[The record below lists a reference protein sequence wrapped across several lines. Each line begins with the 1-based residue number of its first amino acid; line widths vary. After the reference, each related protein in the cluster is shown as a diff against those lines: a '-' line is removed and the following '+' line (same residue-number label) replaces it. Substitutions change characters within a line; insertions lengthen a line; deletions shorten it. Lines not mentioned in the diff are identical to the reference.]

1 VSINATLIAQMIVF
15 LILIWFT
22 MKFIWPPLTKA
33 MDDRAKRIAE
43 GLSAAERARK
53 ELADADARVAEEIK
67 KARGEATAIIDKAH
81 QQASQIIDKAKQDA
95 IVEATRQK
103 ATAAADIES
112 MTHRAREELRGQV
125 ASLAVSGAE
134 KILKREIDANAHK
147 ALLDQLVAEMG

>member
-1 VSINATLIAQMIVF
+1 VTINATLIAQMIVF

-33 MDDRAKRIAE
+33 MDDRAQRISE
-43 GLSAAERARK
+43 GLSAAEKARK
-53 ELADADARVAEEIK
+53 DLADADARVAEEIR
-67 KARGEATAIIDKAH
+67 KARSEAMAIIDKAH
-81 QQASQIIDKAKQDA
+81 QQASQIIDKARQDA

-112 MTHRAREELRGQV
+112 MAHRAREELRSQV
-125 ASLAVSGAE
+125 ATLAVSGAE

>member
-1 VSINATLIAQMIVF
+1 MSINATLIAQMIVF
-15 LILIWFT
+15 LVLIWVT

-33 MDDRAKRIAE
+33 MDDRAQRIAE

-67 KARGEATAIIDKAH
+67 KARSEAMAIIDRAT
-81 QQASQIIDKAKQDA
+81 QQANQIIEKAKQDA

-125 ASLAVSGAE
+125 ATLAVSGAE

-147 ALLDQLVAEMG
+147 ALLDQLVAEM

>member
-1 VSINATLIAQMIVF
+1 VTINATLIAQMIVF

-33 MDDRAKRIAE
+33 MDDRARRIAE
-43 GLSAAERARK
+43 GLSAAEKARK
-53 ELADADARVAEEIK
+53 ELADADVRVADEIK
-67 KARGEATAIIDKAH
+67 KARSEAVSIIDRAH
-81 QQASQIIDKAKQDA
+81 QQANQIVDKAKQDA

-125 ASLAVSGAE
+125 ATLAVSGAE
-134 KILKREIDANAHK
+134 KILRREIDANAHK
-147 ALLDQLVAEMG
+147 ALLDQLVAEM